1 MAHLHPVYDTDPH
14 FSIDSTTRG
23 ITYESTEKLVIVQG
37 DHNSQRY
44 TFELPRYI
52 DGHDM
57 MLCDLVQVHYI
68 NIESGSRGR
77 GTGVYKVTDMQL
89 ATDDQNTVVLSWL
102 VSQNATKYVGSLNFV
117 LRFACTSGSKIDYA
131 WSTTVY
137 SAVAIITSIDNADLV
152 VEQYADVLEQWYME
166 LTMAGVSSVDTI
178 YAARDAAVEKA
189 KTDINT
195 AKAAAIQAVQETD
208 PDDDFVKRVADR
220 IPVYGEDGEILGYT
234 AEMTEL
240 VQATGTA
247 TNKAMSQKAV
257 TSLFDY
263 KVTYP
268 TALSIKIEED
278 PNAMMVYLT
287 FDAFIIRGESVG
299 NAAGLG
305 YSPSIVASHI
315 GKELVTSP
323 SGIENC
329 IEIQDEYCLVF
340 NISTQKFECLHRGS
354 PTVSFLNMANRV
366 LILSQ
371 NGGYITEACDG
382 ITYDLLRTKY
392 NKTSED
398 VVRDYEFPSYWD
410 TAVATAVS
418 TVNSKLSVG
427 GNKTFAFGFITDVHY
442 PTGSGYA
449 SELMRKMMDECDIPL
464 FIDGGD
470 CTSGAGVISKQG
482 LIEQIV
488 GERKMFSKI
497 NDKCLRVI
505 GNHDASYSGSNLQY
519 YGAELTDGE
528 IYHYFFRNNEKKL
541 NIVYGEDGTYFYS
554 DNISQKVRYIMLNSN
569 CYPSETEF
577 TVSKVNGANF
587 GATQLKW
594 LSEVALNVPAGYS
607 IIICSHVMPM
617 SIAELKSVDSTW
629 EENCPNDYMI
639 ARSIVSAYVNKTTYT
654 YGGTITIR
662 DKTETYNINANY
674 ANAEGDFVCWI
685 CGHAHKDLKI
695 CLNDVNIIITANDSM
710 HVATDAPTYTP
721 PKTAGTATEDVLD
734 FFCVNRRTRTVD
746 VVRLGAKTAVYGQ
759 NRTFTY

>member
-1 MAHLHPVYDTDPH
+1 M
-14 FSIDSTTRG
+14 
-23 ITYESTEKLVIVQG
+23 
-37 DHNSQRY
+37 
-44 TFELPRYI
+44 
-52 DGHDM
+52 
-57 MLCDLVQVHYI
+57 
-68 NIESGSRGR
+68 
-77 GTGVYKVTDMQL
+77 
-89 ATDDQNTVVLSWL
+89 
-102 VSQNATKYVGSLNFV
+102 
-117 LRFACTSGSKIDYA
+117 
-131 WSTTVY
+131 STTVLGKVSMTPKGAWNASTSY
-137 SAVAIITSIDNADLV
+137 EPLDVVSYGGSAFLARRANSNVTPTEGADW
-152 VEQYADVLEQWYME
+152 QMIA
-166 LTMAGVSSVDTI
+166 
-178 YAARDAAVEKA
+178 EKA
-189 KTDINT
+189 TVGNIEQTTGAATD
-195 AKAAAIQAVQETD
+195 KV
-208 PDDDFVKRVADR
+208 
-220 IPVYGEDGEILGYT
+220 
-234 AEMTEL
+234 
-240 VQATGTA
+240 
-247 TNKAMSQKAV
+247 MSQKAV
-257 TSLFDY
+257 TKLLDY
-263 KVTYP
+263 KVAYP
-268 TALSIKIEED
+268 TALSTKIEED
-278 PNAMMVYLT
+278 HNAMMVYIT
-287 FDAFIIRGESVG
+287 FDKLMIRGEGVG
-299 NAAGLG
+299 SASGLG
-305 YSPSIVASHI
+305 YTPSDVASHV
-315 GKELVTSP
+315 GKELATSP

-329 IEIQDEYCLVF
+329 IKIQDEYCLVF
-340 NISTQKFECLHRGS
+340 NILTQKFEILHRGT
-354 PTVSFLNMANRV
+354 PTVSYLNMGNRV

-392 NKTSED
+392 DTPSKTIRE
-398 VVRDYEFPSYWD
+398 YGFPSYWD

-418 TVNSKLSVG
+418 TVNSKLSAG

-449 SELMRKMMDECDIPL
+449 SELMRNMMDECDIAL

-541 NIVYGEDGTYFYS
+541 NIVYGKDGTYFYS
-554 DNISQKVRYIMLNSN
+554 DNTSQKVRYIMLNSN

-594 LSEVALNVPAGYS
+594 LSDVALNVPAEYS

-617 SIAELKSVDSTW
+617 SIEELKIVDSTW

-654 YGGTITIR
+654 YSGTITIR

-674 ANAEGDFVCWI
+674 ENAGGDFVCWI
-685 CGHAHKDLKI
+685 CGHAHKDLKA

-710 HVATDAPTYTP
+710 HVATDAPTYAP

-734 FFCVNRRTRTVD
+734 FFCVNRGTRTVD

>member
-1 MAHLHPVYDTDPH
+1 M
-14 FSIDSTTRG
+14 
-23 ITYESTEKLVIVQG
+23 
-37 DHNSQRY
+37 
-44 TFELPRYI
+44 
-52 DGHDM
+52 
-57 MLCDLVQVHYI
+57 
-68 NIESGSRGR
+68 
-77 GTGVYKVTDMQL
+77 
-89 ATDDQNTVVLSWL
+89 
-102 VSQNATKYVGSLNFV
+102 
-117 LRFACTSGSKIDYA
+117 
-131 WSTTVY
+131 STTVLGKVSMTPKGAW
-137 SAVAIITSIDNADLV
+137 SASTSYDPLDVVSYGGSSFLARRANSNVTPTEGADW
-152 VEQYADVLEQWYME
+152 QMIA
-166 LTMAGVSSVDTI
+166 
-178 YAARDAAVEKA
+178 EKA
-189 KTDINT
+189 TVGNIEQTTGAATD
-195 AKAAAIQAVQETD
+195 KV
-208 PDDDFVKRVADR
+208 
-220 IPVYGEDGEILGYT
+220 
-234 AEMTEL
+234 
-240 VQATGTA
+240 
-247 TNKAMSQKAV
+247 MSQKAV
-257 TSLFDY
+257 TKLLDY
-263 KVTYP
+263 KVAYP
-268 TALSIKIEED
+268 TALSTKIEED
-278 PNAMMVYLT
+278 PNAMMVYIT
-287 FDAFIIRGESVG
+287 FDKLMIRGEGVG
-299 NAAGLG
+299 SAAGLG
-305 YSPSIVASHI
+305 YTPSDVASHV
-315 GKELVTSP
+315 GKELATSP

-329 IEIQDEYCLVF
+329 IKIQDEYCLVF
-340 NISTQKFECLHRGS
+340 NISTQKFEILHRGT
-354 PTVSFLNMANRV
+354 PTVSYLNMGNRV
-366 LILSQ
+366 LFLSQ

-392 NKTSED
+392 DTPSKTIRE
-398 VVRDYEFPSYWD
+398 YGFPSYWD

-449 SELMRKMMDECDIPL
+449 SELMRNMMDECDISL

-541 NIVYGEDGTYFYS
+541 NIVYGKDGTYFYS
-554 DNISQKVRYIMLNSN
+554 DNTSQKVRYIMLNSN

-594 LSEVALNVPAGYS
+594 LSDVALNVPAEYS

-617 SIAELKSVDSTW
+617 SIEELKSVDSTW

-654 YGGTITIR
+654 YSGTITIR

-674 ANAEGDFVCWI
+674 ENAGGDFVCWI
-685 CGHAHKDLKI
+685 CGHAHKDLKT

-710 HVATDAPTYTP
+710 HVATDAPTYAP

-734 FFCVNRRTRTVD
+734 FFCVNRGTRTVD